1 MLLGGRFG
9 ASWGLWGH
17 LTTYTYVRIRTYPYV
32 YQSRG
37 DRGSPPCR
45 TPISF
50 SHCARSFSN
59 ILQTAPGAASHTITP
74 RASRGTPYL
83 SWRLCRRWRKTL
95 FRKSKS
101 ASPPGGTRRRSY
113 VLLHC
118 RPMEEE
124 EEEEEEEPSPS
135 SNVVATFSA
144 GLPGL
149 LLWGGGVVF
158 TLGREWRMRSW

>member
-1 MLLGGRFG
+1 M
-9 ASWGLWGH
+9 
-17 LTTYTYVRIRTYPYV
+17 
-32 YQSRG
+32 
-37 DRGSPPCR
+37 
-45 TPISF
+45 
-50 SHCARSFSN
+50 
-59 ILQTAPGAASHTITP
+59 
-74 RASRGTPYL
+74 

-113 VLLHC
+113 ALLHC
-118 RPMEEE
+118 RPMEEVE